1 MTRRTELPGNLI
13 QRHVFDAEFAV
24 TIDESF
30 IQSHGPTAWPAGL
43 LLSSCAADV
52 FIFGFAGV
60 AITGDGIGAERPN
73 SGGLSGPGGRV
84 SGPFVPQPAS
94 KKIGIRLKAR
104 RGVRMRQKTKIN
116 LNPITEAIRH
126 A

>member
-1 MTRRTELPGNLI
+1 MTRRAELPGNLI
-13 QRHVFDAEFAV
+13 QRYVLDAEFAV

-52 FIFGFAGV
+52 FGFAGV
-60 AITGDGIGAERPN
+60 AITGGGVGVERPN
-73 SGGLSGPGGRV
+73 SGGLSGPGGRI
-84 SGPFVPQPAS
+84 SGPFVPQPARKTS
-94 KKIGIRLKAR
+94 GIKLKTR
-104 RGVRMRQKTKIN
+104 RDVRMRQKTKIN